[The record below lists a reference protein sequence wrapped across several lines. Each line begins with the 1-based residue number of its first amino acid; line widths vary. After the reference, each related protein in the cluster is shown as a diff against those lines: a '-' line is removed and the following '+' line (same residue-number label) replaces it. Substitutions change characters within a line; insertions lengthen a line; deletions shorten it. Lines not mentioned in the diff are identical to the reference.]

1 MKTAYTDGIILNG
14 KEDMTEQKGYTVVV
28 DQGRIVNILPPG
40 GLLPSDCEI
49 VSLHG
54 CYLMPGLINLH
65 VHLNSG
71 GRPSAHKK
79 EPEDY
84 VRLVKMATSNP
95 ITREMVCAMI
105 RGYAHMQLESG
116 VTTIRTVG
124 GISNYDGRIRN
135 EIEEGIR
142 MKKKLGGARETG
154 RRMSLNSAV
163 RAARTGM
170 TRIPISPAVPDGIG
184 ALLRGGTA
192 GSSMPGP
199 RILTANTGITVPGG
213 HVAGSLAYPV
223 YFAEEA
229 AEYVRN
235 IAKDRPDL
243 IKLMIT
249 GGIMDAEREG
259 EPGVLKMSPEII
271 RAACDEAH
279 KLGLP
284 VAAHVESA
292 EGVLAALRGGVDTIE
307 HGAMPDEEMTA
318 LFHETGAS
326 LVTTISPVLPLALLD
341 ITKTHVRPMDRH
353 NAGVVLC
360 GIIECARNALKE
372 GIPVGLGTDS
382 GCPYVTQYDMWR
394 ELQYFQNFCGVT
406 AKYALYTAT
415 LGNAKIA
422 GIADETGS
430 IEEGKAADFVI
441 TAGNPLESLRAL
453 RKPRMIVARGEKV
466 TPAIKKDVEI
476 EQTLD
481 SLLRYTYED
490 LDALLAGIR

>member
-1 MKTAYTDGIILNG
+1 MKTAYKDGIILDG
-14 KEDMTEQKGYTVVV
+14 TKEMTARRGETVIVEN
-28 DQGRIVNILPPG
+28 GRITDILPSG

-49 VSLHG
+49 VNLNG

-71 GRPSAHKK
+71 GRPSSKKK

-84 VRLVKMATSNP
+84 VRLVKLATSNP
-95 ITREMVCAMI
+95 VTREMACAMI
-105 RGYAHMQLESG
+105 RGYAYTQLESG

-124 GISNYDGRIRN
+124 GISNFDGRIRN

-142 MKKKLGGARETG
+142 KREKSGSSGSGRPGGLHSTI
-154 RRMSLNSAV
+154 

-170 TRIPISPAVPDGIG
+170 TRIPLGPGMPDGIG
-184 ALLRGGTA
+184 ALVRGGTA
-192 GSSMPGP
+192 GSAMPGP
-199 RILTANTGITVPGG
+199 RILTSNTGISVPGG

-229 AEYVRN
+229 AEYVAK

-243 IKLMIT
+243 IKLMVT
-249 GGIMDAEREG
+249 GGIMDAEKEG
-259 EPGVLKMSPEII
+259 EPGVLKMSPDII
-271 RAACDEAH
+271 KAACDQAH

-284 VAAHVESA
+284 VAAHTEST

-307 HGAMPDEEMTA
+307 HGAMPNEEMMQ
-318 LFHETGAS
+318 LFHERGAS
-326 LVTTISPVLPLALLD
+326 LVTTISPVIPMALLD
-341 ITKTHVRPMDRH
+341 IAKTHVRPMDRY
-353 NAGVVLC
+353 NAGVVLR
-360 GIIECARNALKE
+360 GIIECARSALKE

-394 ELQYFQNFCGVT
+394 ELQYFHNFCGVT
-406 AKYALYTAT
+406 ETYALHTAT
-415 LGNAKIA
+415 LGNAQIA

-430 IEEGKAADFVI
+430 IEPGKAADFLI

-453 RKPRMIVARGEKV
+453 RKPRMIVARGERL
-466 TPAIKKDVEI
+466 PNPPLRKDIDI

-481 SLLRYTYED
+481 RFLNYTYND
-490 LDALLAGIR
+490 LDELLAKKK

>member
-1 MKTAYTDGIILNG
+1 MKTAYKDGIILDG
-14 KEDMTEQKGYTVVV
+14 TKDMTLRKGETVVV
-28 DQGRIVNILPPG
+28 ENGRITDILPAG

-49 VSLHG
+49 VSLNG

-71 GRPSAHKK
+71 GKPSGKKK

-84 VRLVKMATSNP
+84 VRLVKLATSNP
-95 ITREMVCAMI
+95 VTREIVCSMV
-105 RGYAHMQLESG
+105 RGYAYTQLESG

-124 GISNYDGRIRN
+124 GISNFDGRIRN
-135 EIEEGIR
+135 EIEEGVR
-142 MKKKLGGARETG
+142 RRAKNGTGGLKKPGGLQG
-154 RRMSLNSAV
+154 AV

-170 TRIPISPAVPDGIG
+170 TRIPMGPGMPDGIS

-192 GSSMPGP
+192 GTAMAGP
-199 RILTANTGITVPGG
+199 RILTSNTGISVPGG

-229 AEYVRN
+229 AQYVDK

-243 IKLMIT
+243 IKLMVT

-259 EPGVLKMSPEII
+259 EPGVLKMSPDII
-271 RAACDEAH
+271 EAACDRAH

-284 VAAHVESA
+284 VAAHAEST

-307 HGAMPDEEMTA
+307 HGAMPNEEMIQ
-318 LFHETGAS
+318 LFHERGAS
-326 LVTTISPVLPLALLD
+326 LVTTISPVIPLALLD
-341 ITKTHVRPMDRH
+341 IVKTHVRPMDRY
-353 NAGVVLC
+353 NAGVVLR
-360 GIIECARNALKE
+360 GIIECARVALKE

-394 ELQYFQNFCGVT
+394 ELQYFHNFCGVSES
-406 AKYALYTAT
+406 YALHTAT

-422 GIADETGS
+422 GIEKETGS
-430 IEEGKAADFVI
+430 IEPGKAADFLI

-453 RKPRMIVARGEKV
+453 RKPRMIVARGERLLN
-466 TPAIKKDVEI
+466 PPLKKDVDI

-481 SLLRYTYED
+481 RFLNYTYDD
-490 LDALLAGIR
+490 LEELLARRK

>member
-105 RGYAHMQLESG
+105 RGYAHTQLESG
-116 VTTIRTVG
+116 VTTIRT
-124 GISNYDGRIRN
+124 
-135 EIEEGIR
+135 
-142 MKKKLGGARETG
+142 GARETG
-154 RRMSLNSAV
+154 RGMSLNSAV

-170 TRIPISPAVPDGIG
+170 TRIPIGPAVPDGIG

-192 GSSMPGP
+192 GSSMLGP

-406 AKYALYTAT
+406 AKNALYTAT